1 MNMNPLC
8 GKYSRKTQRDSHPIT
23 IGRLQNALAP
33 KITNKQFI
41 GEVNYIDYKKIHP
54 FDDMFFPFYSNEKR
68 EVRIISDVA
77 ESNITLND
85 GLKLM

>member
-1 MNMNPLC
+1 
-8 GKYSRKTQRDSHPIT
+8 
-23 IGRLQNALAP
+23 LQNALAP
-33 KITNKQFI
+33 ENNYKQFI
-41 GEVNYIDYKKIHP
+41 GEVNYIDYKKEYIP
-54 FDDMFFPFYSNEKR
+54 FDDMFSRFYSREKAFDER

>member
-1 MNMNPLC
+1 VANIHAKHR
-8 GKYSRKTQRDSHPIT
+8 GTGHQST

-33 KITNKQFI
+33 ENNYKQFI
-41 GEVNYIDYKKIHP
+41 GEVNYIDYKKEYIP
-54 FDDMFFPFYSNEKR
+54 LTICFSRFYSKEKAFSTS

-85 GLKLM
+85 G